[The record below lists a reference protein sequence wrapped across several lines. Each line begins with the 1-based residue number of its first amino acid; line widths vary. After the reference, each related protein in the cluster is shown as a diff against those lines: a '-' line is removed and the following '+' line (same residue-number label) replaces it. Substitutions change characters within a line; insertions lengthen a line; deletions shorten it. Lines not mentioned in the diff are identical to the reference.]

1 MATRSPQAAS
11 PNSELDEDDLWAL
24 CEALYPVNKKYK
36 FFGLHI
42 GVKKSEID
50 TIEAQQTDP
59 GERLLEILSVRVKKT
74 KPLTWNDIYSALRSD
89 SVGEGKVANSI
100 RKKYGH
106 LFSPDPSIG
115 GMSDQEPI
123 EQLYVKE
130 KSERKTKRRKVK
142 VREVDSHYI
151 NVGGRVTKQSKKY
164 SDRPVSDQENVAMS
178 SEDNKEYQRGKKVRK
193 FLRTDGE
200 KRIAKPKLK
209 KEKFTEEKAQSES
222 EVYYEKAKVKRKK
235 TKKHGKEKSV
245 TPEFSEMESDDQDDQ
260 AAKLPKTESEN
271 EFSAD
276 DNNSENEMSSQL
288 QSGRSEMI
296 QKRSKSKAS
305 TKHAHTK
312 SEAAV
317 HKEVKLQKQHRSK
330 KIKQRMKYHYESV
343 DNEEEQYSDEVVK
356 KKPPCKKK
364 KRSKVMELEDESSS
378 NSSSEDESEVEFSRE
393 LTQPKSKVKLQSDK
407 NKKGNKTERGKESG
421 KFPKAKSG
429 KQKDYASRVMQ
440 PLSRDKD
447 KREKAKDAAGMENV
461 TSRRYAK
468 GTSSDQVRSSKATK
482 KMREK
487 PVASRMQ
494 TTISSE
500 KDTSGSEDESV
511 DEESDSDNSCENED
525 GDVQEYYSSSEENEK
540 SIDGGSSATTSD
552 VDVNI
557 QPKEG
562 SKKGY
567 KESSTHTQPLPGIS
581 SSPSTAKQEHK
592 PQPKERRHRKCENRK
607 KGRNKSEASS
617 ETGDSSPEC
626 DMLKNISE
634 AEKEKLLGIYRRFFG
649 KLCCAVLN
657 PVEIAAQLQEK
668 CLISQA
674 MMKGLIMSPE
684 SQQAKTISVVDA
696 LEKKIKLDSDHL
708 FVFIEVLLGDDSP
721 ELQKTG
727 SEILREAGKLL
738 LMCA

>member
-1 MATRSPQAAS
+1 MATWPPQAAS
-11 PNSELDEDDLWAL
+11 PNSELGEDDLWAL

-74 KPLTWNDIYSALRSD
+74 KPLTWNDIYAALRSD
-89 SVGEGKVANSI
+89 SVGEGKVADSI

-123 EQLYVKE
+123 EQYVKE

-142 VREVDSHYI
+142 VREGDSHYM

-288 QSGRSEMI
+288 QSERREMM

-317 HKEVKLQKQHRSK
+317 YKEVKLQKQHRSK
-330 KIKQRMKYHYESV
+330 KDKQRMKYHYESV

-356 KKPPCKKK
+356 KKPPYKIK
-364 KRSKVMELEDESSS
+364 KRSKVVELEDESSS
-378 NSSSEDESEVEFSRE
+378 NSSSEGESEVEFSRE
-393 LTQPKSKVKLQSDK
+393 LTPPKSKVKLQSDRD
-407 NKKGNKTERGKESG
+407 KKGNKTERGKESG
-421 KFPKAKSG
+421 KFPKEKSD

-440 PLSRDKD
+440 PHSRDKD
-447 KREKAKDAAGMENV
+447 KREKAKDAAGREKV
-461 TSRRYAK
+461 TSRRRAK
-468 GTSSDQVRSSKATK
+468 GTSSDQVRSSKETK

-487 PVASRMQ
+487 PVASRMR

-525 GDVQEYYSSSEENEK
+525 GDVQEKYSSSKESERSLDE
-540 SIDGGSSATTSD
+540 SSATTSD
-552 VDVNI
+552 VDVSI
-557 QPKEG
+557 QRKEG

-581 SSPSTAKQEHK
+581 SSPSTAKQEYQ
-592 PQPKERRHRKCENRK
+592 PQPKERRHRKRENDQKKRK

-626 DMLKNISE
+626 DMLKNVSE
-634 AEKEKLLGIYRRFFG
+634 AEKEKLLGIYQRFFG

-674 MMKGLIMSPE
+674 MMKDLIMSPE

-696 LEKKIKLDSDHL
+696 LQKKIKLDPDHL
-708 FVFIEVLLGDDSP
+708 FVFIEVLLGNDSP

-727 SEILREAGKLL
+727 SEILRETGKLY
-738 LMCA
+738 